1 MGRLALSGV
10 FDENPDLKIITHH
23 MGAMI
28 PYFEGRIGGGLD
40 QLGRRTD
47 DEHDVGTLGRLKK
60 RPYDYFRKFYADTAL
75 FGALPATECGLAFFG
90 SDHVLFGTD
99 MPFDPEKGPG
109 FIRETIRVIDNITAS
124 IEDKKKIYEE
134 NARKLLKLG

>member
-1 MGRLALSGV
+1 
-10 FDENPDLKIITHH
+10 
-23 MGAMI
+23 MI
-28 PYFEGRIGGGLD
+28 PYFEGRVGLGLD

-60 RPYDYFRKFYADTAL
+60 RPSDYFRMFYADTAL
-75 FGALPATECGLAFFG
+75 FGALPTTECGLAFFG

-99 MPFDPEKGPG
+99 MPFDPEKGTG

-124 IEDKKKIYEE
+124 IDDKKKISEE
-134 NARKLLKLG
+134 NARKLLRLD

>member
-1 MGRLALSGV
+1 M
-10 FDENPDLKIITHH
+10 
-23 MGAMI
+23 
-28 PYFEGRIGGGLD
+28 
-40 QLGRRTD
+40 
-47 DEHDVGTLGRLKK
+47 
-60 RPYDYFRKFYADTAL
+60 FYADTAL